1 MGSEAAKR
9 GFSPSM
15 SRLHKI
21 YVLLF
26 SVLGFGLGCLLGFG
40 AGGILGLLAI
50 GPMGALAGFSFAVVG
65 RKILVAILE
74 LLT

>member
-1 MGSEAAKR
+1 
-9 GFSPSM
+9 M

-26 SVLGFGLGCLLGFG
+26 SVLGLGLGSLLGFG

-50 GPMGALAGFSFAVVG
+50 GPLGALVGFSFAVMG
-65 RKILVAILE
+65 RQIFVAILE
-74 LLT
+74 LLP